1 MYKLSKVESNA
12 NRRFQW
18 LVILGIAFASA
29 FIVPR
34 FVLIP
39 TKENGVIIF
48 YTIRR
53 DNIPNLRISYDIMY
67 L

>member
-1 MYKLSKVESNA
+1 MPNDDL
-12 NRRFQW
+12 
-18 LVILGIAFASA
+18 LGIAFASA

-39 TKENGVIIF
+39 TKENVVIRF

-53 DNIPNLRISYDIMY
+53 DILF
-67 L
+67 